1 MMYYFSVESDDGTML
16 SSPLGDIN
24 SEDTGAVNELDS
36 TTLTL
41 KTGHI
46 AFEVVTLGRMNLVSK
61 AASASLAS
69 TYYTSVKE
77 SGYPVSDKTVEVGEQ
92 T

>member
-1 MMYYFSVESDDGTML
+1 MYYFSVESDDGTML
-16 SSPLGDIN
+16 SSPLGAIN

-41 KTGHI
+41 KTGQK

-61 AASASLAS
+61 EASESLAS
-69 TYYTSVKE
+69 TY
-77 SGYPVSDKTVEVGEQ
+77 
-92 T
+92 